1 MRSLQYNHTY
11 KRILQFNYYTTVTT
25 IINILDLNYIFPT
38 TNITL
43 ELN

>member
-1 MRSLQYNHTY
+1 MRSLQNNHIY

-25 IINILDLNYIFPT
+25 IINTLDLNYIFPT